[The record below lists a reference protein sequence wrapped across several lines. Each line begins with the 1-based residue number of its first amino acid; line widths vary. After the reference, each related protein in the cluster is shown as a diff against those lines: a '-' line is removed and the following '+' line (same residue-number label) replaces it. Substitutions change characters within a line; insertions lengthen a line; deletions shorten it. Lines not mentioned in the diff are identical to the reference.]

1 MIANKLKRGDEVRVI
16 APSRNLTEVRQD
28 VHHHAVDFWARE
40 GFNLTFSQNSRE
52 VGKFHSSNIS
62 SRVEDIHEAFLNPN
76 VKMIITC
83 LGGFNAN
90 QLLRY
95 LDYDLIAKHPKILC
109 GFSDIT
115 ALHNAI
121 YAKTGLIT
129 YHGPHYGTFT
139 FDREAEYTRKAFFD
153 CVMNENSI
161 VTTPS
166 EAAVKYHAIQEGTCE
181 GTIIGGNLCTL
192 NLLQGT
198 PSVIRGIITYIWV
211 VVPMKGYS
219 AIAGSVALFIM
230 MLPLIVRSTEET
242 MKILPASLKEAG
254 LALGGNNARVILK
267 VQLPA
272 AFGGIFT
279 GVLLAVSRVIGETAP
294 LMFTALGCSMIRFS
308 IDKPISAVPLLIWE
322 FFNDPNLQSLIWGAS
337 LFLLLF
343 VLFLNL
349 TAKKIANKWNS

>member
-1 MIANKLKRGDEVRVI
+1 MQKKKLSQRLFIDRLVKGVVCVLAALTAVPLIAIIGEVLWKGYDQLSWSFFTEPTPTAYKAMMATAAGEPIPGGITNGIVGTVIMLGMAVVI
-16 APSRNLTEVRQD
+16 AVPI
-28 VHHHAVDFWARE
+28 
-40 GFNLTFSQNSRE
+40 G
-52 VGKFHSSNIS
+52 
-62 SRVEDIHEAFLNPN
+62 
-76 VKMIITC
+76 
-83 LGGFNAN
+83 
-90 QLLRY
+90 
-95 LDYDLIAKHPKILC
+95 ILC
-109 GFSDIT
+109 GVYLAEHSKSRF
-115 ALHNAI
+115 
-121 YAKTGLIT
+121 AKTVSYLT
-129 YHGPHYGTFT
+129 
-139 FDREAEYTRKAFFD
+139 D
-153 CVMNENSI
+153 
-161 VTTPS
+161 
-166 EAAVKYHAIQEGTCE
+166 
-181 GTIIGGNLCTL
+181 
-192 NLLQGT
+192 LLQGT
-198 PSVIRGIITYIWV
+198 PSVIIGIITYIWV

-349 TAKKIANKWNS
+349 TAKKIANKW

>member
-1 MIANKLKRGDEVRVI
+1 MQKKKLSQRLFIDRLVKGVVCVLAALTAVPLIAIIGEVLWKGYDQLSWSFFTEPTPTAYKAMMATAAGEPIPGGIANGIVGTVIMLGMAVVI
-16 APSRNLTEVRQD
+16 AVPI
-28 VHHHAVDFWARE
+28 
-40 GFNLTFSQNSRE
+40 G
-52 VGKFHSSNIS
+52 
-62 SRVEDIHEAFLNPN
+62 
-76 VKMIITC
+76 
-83 LGGFNAN
+83 
-90 QLLRY
+90 
-95 LDYDLIAKHPKILC
+95 ILC
-109 GFSDIT
+109 GVYLAEHSKSRF
-115 ALHNAI
+115 
-121 YAKTGLIT
+121 AKTVSYLT
-129 YHGPHYGTFT
+129 
-139 FDREAEYTRKAFFD
+139 D
-153 CVMNENSI
+153 
-161 VTTPS
+161 
-166 EAAVKYHAIQEGTCE
+166 
-181 GTIIGGNLCTL
+181 
-192 NLLQGT
+192 LLQGT
-198 PSVIRGIITYIWV
+198 PSVIIGIITYIWV

-322 FFNDPNLQSLIWGAS
+322 FFNDPNFQSLIWGAS

>member
-1 MIANKLKRGDEVRVI
+1 MQKKKLSQRLFIDRLVKGVVCVLAALTAVPLIAIIGEVLWKGYDQLSWSFFTEPTPTAYKAMMATAAGEPIPGGIANGIVGTVIMLGMAVVI
-16 APSRNLTEVRQD
+16 AVPI
-28 VHHHAVDFWARE
+28 
-40 GFNLTFSQNSRE
+40 G
-52 VGKFHSSNIS
+52 
-62 SRVEDIHEAFLNPN
+62 
-76 VKMIITC
+76 
-83 LGGFNAN
+83 
-90 QLLRY
+90 
-95 LDYDLIAKHPKILC
+95 ILC
-109 GFSDIT
+109 GGYLAEHSKSRF
-115 ALHNAI
+115 
-121 YAKTGLIT
+121 AKTVSYLT
-129 YHGPHYGTFT
+129 
-139 FDREAEYTRKAFFD
+139 D
-153 CVMNENSI
+153 
-161 VTTPS
+161 
-166 EAAVKYHAIQEGTCE
+166 
-181 GTIIGGNLCTL
+181 
-192 NLLQGT
+192 LLQGT
-198 PSVIRGIITYIWV
+198 PSVIIGIITYIWV